1 MLNKLIAT
9 GTVLEENE
17 VKIVASVYVDLMEDG
32 SESTEVGAHYVTL
45 SYANGNAEA
54 QPMDAMTFADIA
66 AATGAKEESGA
77 EEESAATGLVVPGFE
92 GHADVELA
100 APFAVRYSKTKS
112 FMRVDGT
119 VQVNAAMRYVF

>member
-66 AATGAKEESGA
+66 AAAGAKEES
-77 EEESAATGLVVPGFE
+77 AAAGLVVPGFE

-100 APFAVRYSKTKS
+100 APFAVKYSKTKS

>member
-9 GTVLEENE
+9 G
-17 VKIVASVYVDLMEDG
+17 
-32 SESTEVGAHYVTL
+32 TEVGAHYVTL

-66 AATGAKEESGA
+66 AAAGAKEES
-77 EEESAATGLVVPGFE
+77 AAAGLVVPGFE

-100 APFAVRYSKTKS
+100 APFAVKYSKTKS

>member
-1 MLNKLIAT
+1 MNKLIAT

-66 AATGAKEESGA
+66 AAAGAKEESGA
-77 EEESAATGLVVPGFE
+77 EEESAAGLVVPGFE

-100 APFAVRYSKTKS
+100 APFAVKYSKTKA